1 MQPNMT
7 AFLIGMA
14 PLISRVERLLAVFSG
29 SDTIRGAV
37 GRIASPFVPGA
48 TGGPIQYEKVRR
60 VGLMKALRIAAIRL
74 ALNVGGALAATG
86 AGAVDNSSLGNPEF
100 REHKA
105 TYGLVYRLP
114 KDVTDILDNKIYPTL
129 RERLIKLGLVDE
141 ARTFNLQ
148 HVTVVHVHNA
158 DPTTP
163 AKMLK
168 ALPKVPPVLK
178 LTLKDF
184 YNTEASKGA
193 GAPWWFDLGVVKSG
207 QGYTEMM
214 SLTPL
219 RDGPLPRCTGPVYAN
234 MSEVARELTR
244 TVGVSGVNVI
254 KDGKET
260 ASHNPHNTLVYSMTK
275 FDPRLQ
281 AAMKE
286 VADEMNKILPN
297 GIDTEF
303 RDVSIVEIGFMGN
316 VVREF
321 YRISLVDGNAWDVT
335 SGRAVAFGK

>member
-1 MQPNMT
+1 MKT
-7 AFLIGMA
+7 FRSALLG
-14 PLISRVERLLAVFSG
+14 LAV
-29 SDTIRGAV
+29 
-37 GRIASPFVPGA
+37 
-48 TGGPIQYEKVRR
+48 
-60 VGLMKALRIAAIRL
+60 L
-74 ALNVGGALAATG
+74 VGGAMAATG
-86 AGAVDNSSLGNPEF
+86 ASAIDNSSIGKPEF

-114 KDVTDILDNKIYPTL
+114 KDVTDILDNKIYPIL

-148 HVTVVHVHNA
+148 HVTVVHIHNA
-158 DPTTP
+158 DPATP
-163 AKMLK
+163 GKMLR
-168 ALPKVPPVLK
+168 ALTKVPPVLK

-184 YNTEASKGA
+184 YTTEASKGA

-207 QGYTEMM
+207 LGYTEMM
-214 SLTPL
+214 SYNTAATAALTPL

-234 MSEVARELTR
+234 MSDVAKELTR

-275 FDPRLQ
+275 FDERLQ

-286 VADEMNKILPN
+286 VANEMNGILPN
-297 GIDTEF
+297 GIETQF

-316 VVREF
+316 VLREF
-321 YRISLVDGNAWDVT
+321 YRISLENGSAWDVT
-335 SGRAVAFGK
+335 SGKAVTLGK

>member
-1 MQPNMT
+1 M
-7 AFLIGMA
+7 
-14 PLISRVERLLAVFSG
+14 
-29 SDTIRGAV
+29 
-37 GRIASPFVPGA
+37 
-48 TGGPIQYEKVRR
+48 
-60 VGLMKALRIAAIRL
+60 
-74 ALNVGGALAATG
+74 
-86 AGAVDNSSLGNPEF
+86 
-100 REHKA
+100 
-105 TYGLVYRLP
+105 
-114 KDVTDILDNKIYPTL
+114 TDILDNKIYPPL

-214 SLTPL
+214 SYNTVATAALTPL

-286 VADEMNKILPN
+286 VADEMNKVLPN

-335 SGRAVAFGK
+335 SGRAVTFGK

>member
-1 MQPNMT
+1 
-7 AFLIGMA
+7 
-14 PLISRVERLLAVFSG
+14 
-29 SDTIRGAV
+29 
-37 GRIASPFVPGA
+37 
-48 TGGPIQYEKVRR
+48 
-60 VGLMKALRIAAIRL
+60 MKSFRIAALRL
-74 ALNVGGALAATG
+74 ALSVAGIFTALG
-86 AGAVDNSSLGNPEF
+86 VGAVDNSSLSSPNF

-114 KDVTDILDNKIYPTL
+114 KDVTDVLDNKVYPTL

-148 HVTVVHVHNA
+148 HVTVVHIHNA

-163 AKMLK
+163 AKMLS

-214 SLTPL
+214 SYNTVATAALTPL
-219 RDGPLPRCTGPVYAN
+219 RDGPLPRCTGPVLAN

-281 AAMKE
+281 SAMKE
-286 VADEMNKILPN
+286 VADEMNKVLPN

-303 RDVSIVEIGFMGN
+303 KDVSIVEIGFMGN

-321 YRISLVDGNAWDVT
+321 YRISLVDGKAWDVT
-335 SGRAVAFGK
+335 SGRPVTFGK

>member
-1 MQPNMT
+1 MN
-7 AFLIGMA
+7 
-14 PLISRVERLLAVFSG
+14 
-29 SDTIRGAV
+29 
-37 GRIASPFVPGA
+37 
-48 TGGPIQYEKVRR
+48 
-60 VGLMKALRIAAIRL
+60 ALRTT
-74 ALNVGGALAATG
+74 LAATVLG
-86 AGAVDNSSLGNPEF
+86 LGGLLVQTAAHAIDNSAIGKPEF

-114 KDVTDILDNKIYPTL
+114 REVTDILNSKIYPPL
-129 RERLIKLGLVDE
+129 RERLVKLGLVAE

-158 DPTTP
+158 DPSTP
-163 AKMLK
+163 LKMLQ

-193 GAPWWFDLGVVKSG
+193 GAPWWFDLGVVKTG

-214 SLTPL
+214 AYNTVATAALTPL

-234 MSEVARELTR
+234 MSDAAKELTR

-260 ASHNPHNTLVYSMTK
+260 ASHNPHNTLVYSMTTY
-275 FDPRLQ
+275 DARIQ

-286 VADEMNKILPN
+286 VADEMNRILPN
-297 GIDTEF
+297 GIETQF
-303 RDVSIVEIGFMGN
+303 KDVSIVEIGFMGN
-316 VVREF
+316 VLREF
-321 YRISLVDGNAWDVT
+321 YRISLEDGTAWDVT
-335 SGRAVAFGK
+335 SGQAVKFGSK

>member
-1 MQPNMT
+1 MKS
-7 AFLIGMA
+7 L
-14 PLISRVERLLAVFSG
+14 
-29 SDTIRGAV
+29 RGA
-37 GRIASPFVPGA
+37 A
-48 TGGPIQYEKVRR
+48 IQFLVTFFG
-60 VGLMKALRIAAIRL
+60 V
-74 ALNVGGALAATG
+74 LAAG
-86 AGAVDNSSLGNPEF
+86 GVGAVDNSSLEKPEF

-114 KDVTDILDNKIYPTL
+114 KDVTDVLDNKIYPPL
-129 RERLIKLGLVDE
+129 RQRLVKLGLVDE

-168 ALPKVPPVLK
+168 ALPKVPPVLR

-214 SLTPL
+214 SYNTVATAALTPL

-244 TVGVSGVNVI
+244 TMGVSGVNVI

-260 ASHNPHNTLVYSMTK
+260 ASHNPHNTLVYSMSK
-275 FDPRLQ
+275 FDPALQ
-281 AAMKE
+281 ASMKE
-286 VADEMNKILPN
+286 VAEEMNKILPN

-321 YRISLVDGNAWDVT
+321 YRISLVDGSAWDVT
-335 SGRAVAFGK
+335 SGRPVVMGK